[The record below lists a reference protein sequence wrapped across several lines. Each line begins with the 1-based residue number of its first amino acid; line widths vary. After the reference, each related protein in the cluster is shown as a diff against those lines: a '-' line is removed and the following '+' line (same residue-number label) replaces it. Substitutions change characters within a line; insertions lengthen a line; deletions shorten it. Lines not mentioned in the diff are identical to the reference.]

1 MKEPLNVHE
10 ANNFFYVKDK
20 GSNQNVENEMDHLF
34 HKAKCKV
41 YTMYFW
47 QILEIVCIIL
57 ACTMNPFSKIGKH
70 DGDDDDT
77 DDIISLCPFICTL
90 DIGNLFRLFFYDV

>member
-57 ACTMNPFSKIGKH
+57 ACT
-70 DGDDDDT
+70 
-77 DDIISLCPFICTL
+77 
-90 DIGNLFRLFFYDV
+90 